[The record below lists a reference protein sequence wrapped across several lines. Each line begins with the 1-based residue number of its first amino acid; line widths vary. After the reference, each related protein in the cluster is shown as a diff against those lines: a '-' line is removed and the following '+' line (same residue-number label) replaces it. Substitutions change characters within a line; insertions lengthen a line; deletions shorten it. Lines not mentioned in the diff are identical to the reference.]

1 MNMLNAVLL
10 GIIQGITEFLPVSS
24 SGHLALF
31 QQIFGITEPTLTFDV
46 VLHVGTLIPVVIVF
60 WEEIFSLIRKPFQ
73 KLTYCLVVATL
84 PIVVISLLFNDII
97 DTLFIGGRF
106 LAIGFMITGF
116 VLMFADRVTDG
127 EKKEGDITFADSVL
141 IGCMQ
146 AIAIVPAISRSG
158 CTISGALSRRLS
170 RDTAARFSFLLSIPA
185 ILGAAVLQVKDI
197 VSGELIFSARDA
209 MPMLMGFLAAA
220 LSGYLSIRFMLKVI
234 RACKLKYFS
243 YYVFALAAFILADQ
257 FFLHIF
263 F

>member
-10 GIIQGITEFLPVSS
+10 GIIQGITEFLPISS

-31 QQIFGITEPTLTFDV
+31 HQIFGITEPTLTFDV
-46 VLHVGTLIPVVIVF
+46 VLHVGTLIPVIIVF
-60 WEEIFSLIRKPFQ
+60 WKEIFSLLKKPFQ
-73 KLTYCLVVATL
+73 KITYCLVIATL
-84 PIVVISLLFNDII
+84 PIVATSLIFNDII
-97 DTLFIGGRF
+97 ESLFIGGRF
-106 LAIGFMITGF
+106 LAIGFVITGF
-116 VLMFADRVTDG
+116 VLLFADRVKDG
-127 EKKEGDITFADSVL
+127 EKREKDITFADSLL

-197 VSGELIFSARDA
+197 ISGDLVLATRDII
-209 MPMLMGFLAAA
+209 PMLMGFVAAA
-220 LSGYLSIRFMLKVI
+220 LSGYLSIRFMLKII
-234 RACKLKYFS
+234 RACKLRYFS
-243 YYVFALAAFILADQ
+243 YYVFALAGFILADQ
-257 FFLHIF
+257 IFLHIF